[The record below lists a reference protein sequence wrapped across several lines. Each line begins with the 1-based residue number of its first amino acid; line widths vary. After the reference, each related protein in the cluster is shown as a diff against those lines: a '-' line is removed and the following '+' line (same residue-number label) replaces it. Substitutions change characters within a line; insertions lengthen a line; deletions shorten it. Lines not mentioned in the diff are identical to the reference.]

1 MYDQQPKKGV
11 LSIAT
16 LHENTLN
23 FNKKMTVTNTGGN
36 LYKDAGL
43 VLVKEF
49 LYSIGFE
56 QLMEKELH
64 FQDSRFLPTHSNE
77 TILEQLIF
85 QLIAGYDTDASA
97 NILRHDPFF
106 QQMLEKSTLASQ
118 PSLSRFWDRI
128 SESPDALLQ
137 LQALNQ
143 AMLDKVRIQRNATE
157 LVLDLDSTYSDT
169 YGDQEETAFNTHY
182 QTTGYHPLVAF
193 DGLTEDFLK
202 PLLEHYNQTVRITA
216 ILIRADS
223 GFATPELYDLCK
235 EKRASV
241 CHLTQTKFPFIQ
253 NGGTVCSSWR

>member
-1 MYDQQPKKGV
+1 M
-11 LSIAT
+11 AT

-36 LYKDAGL
+36 LSTDAGL

-64 FQDSRFLPTHSNE
+64 FQDSRLLPTHSNE

-143 AMLDKVRIQRNATE
+143 AMLDKVRIQRMQQNWFWIWIPHIVT
-157 LVLDLDSTYSDT
+157 
-169 YGDQEETAFNTHY
+169 
-182 QTTGYHPLVAF
+182 P
-193 DGLTEDFLK
+193 
-202 PLLEHYNQTVRITA
+202 TA
-216 ILIRADS
+216 IKKKRPLTHIIKQPVIIRS
-223 GFATPELYDLCK
+223 LPLM
-235 EKRASV
+235 V
-241 CHLTQTKFPFIQ
+241 
-253 NGGTVCSSWR
+253 